1 MVRGVASVMISEGCG
16 KGTEGFSVKLGVMVV
31 VCDGED
37 FCGEVLVGE
46 V

>member
-16 KGTEGFSVKLGVMVV
+16 KGTERFSVTLGVVV

>member
-1 MVRGVASVMISEGCG
+1 MVIGVASVMTSEGLSRE
-16 KGTEGFSVKLGVMVV
+16 TEGFSASLEAEVV
-31 VCDGED
+31 DFDGEG